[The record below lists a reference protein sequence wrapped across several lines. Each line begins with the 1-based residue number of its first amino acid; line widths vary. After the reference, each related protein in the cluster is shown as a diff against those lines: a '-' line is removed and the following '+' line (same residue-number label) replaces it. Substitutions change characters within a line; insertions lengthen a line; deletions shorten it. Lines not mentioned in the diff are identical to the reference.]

1 MLLVMISWL
10 LAPWIWLNRWRFGK
24 KPVNRILLIQTAK
37 IGDVLCATP
46 VTAAIRARY
55 PGAVI
60 GWLVCP
66 LCAPLVENNPLVNF
80 AMVTPPRGYKG
91 MASKIRLV
99 RQLYRHRFDL
109 VIGLNPSLPLWLLP
123 VIAGV
128 PRNAAVFP
136 PKMSATLKLASFW
149 IQTQSTHDCRRLQLE
164 TVKNLLAQ
172 LDIPLTSFKKTVPV
186 SKTGIEKAKQLLG
199 SDTAQANVSKQ
210 KSFPL
215 VGLGIAAA
223 NKLKELSE
231 PFLVEVITGLIQ
243 AGNVVVM
250 VGSLADKEKAA
261 RLMAQIKAQKRC
273 AEDKLIDSC
282 GQFDLIEV
290 GGLLRQLSL
299 WVGVDSGISFYAEAC
314 GIPQVILMGP
324 TPKAEMRPTEV
335 PIIVLEPKNL
345 ACSPCSFTYATVS
358 RCKNEKQPLACLLQI
373 NMTEVLQ
380 AAFSLIDQGQAV
392 K

>member
-10 LAPWIWLNRWRFGK
+10 LAPWVWLNRWRFST

-46 VTAAIRARY
+46 VVSAIRARY
-55 PGAVI
+55 PDAVI

-66 LCAPLVENNPLVNF
+66 LCAPLVESNPAVNL
-80 AMVTPPRGYKG
+80 AIVTPTKGYKG
-91 MASKIRLV
+91 IASKIRLV

-123 VIAGV
+123 VIAGI
-128 PRNAAVFP
+128 PHYAAVLP
-136 PKMSATLKLASFW
+136 PKMSLTLKLASVW
-149 IQTQSTHDCRRLQLE
+149 IQTQSIHDCRQLQLE
-164 TVKNLLAQ
+164 TVKTLLAQ
-172 LDIPLTSFKKTVPV
+172 LDIPLSSFQKTVPV
-186 SKTGIEKAKQLLG
+186 SSTGIEKANRLLG
-199 SDTAQANVSKQ
+199 SDTAQANDSKQ
-210 KSFPL
+210 NGFPL

-231 PFLVEVITGLIQ
+231 PFLMELITGLIQ

-250 VGSLADKEKAA
+250 VGSFADKEKAA
-261 RLMAQIKAQKRC
+261 RLMAQIKAQKQC
-273 AEDKLIDSC
+273 AEDRLIDSC
-282 GQFDLIEV
+282 GQFDLTEV
-290 GGLLRQLSL
+290 GGLLGQFSL

-335 PIIVLEPKNL
+335 PITVLAPKNL

-358 RCKNEKQPLACLLQI
+358 RCKNKMQPLVCLQQFKVSD
-373 NMTEVLQ
+373 VLE
-380 AAFSLIDQGQAV
+380 AAFSSLNG
-392 K
+392 KEP

>member
-46 VTAAIRARY
+46 VAAAIRARY
-55 PGAVI
+55 PAAVI

-66 LCAPLVENNPLVNF
+66 LCAPLVESNPSVNV
-80 AMVTPPRGYKG
+80 AIVTPPKGYKG
-91 MASKIRLV
+91 IALKIRLI

-123 VIAGV
+123 VIAGI
-128 PRNAAVFP
+128 PHYAAVLP
-136 PKMSATLKLASFW
+136 PKMSLTLKLASVW
-149 IQTQSTHDCRRLQLE
+149 IQTQSIHDCRQLQLE
-164 TVKNLLAQ
+164 TIKTLLAQ
-172 LDIPLTSFKKTVPV
+172 LDIPLTSFKKIVPF
-186 SKTGIEKAKQLLG
+186 SKTGIEKAKRLLD
-199 SDTAQANVSKQ
+199 SDDAQVSM
-210 KSFPL
+210 SETNRSPCI
-215 VGLGIAAA
+215 GLGIAAA

-231 PFLVEVITGLIQ
+231 PFLMELITGLIQ

-250 VGSLADKEKAA
+250 VGSVADKEKSA
-261 RLMAQIKAQKRC
+261 RLMAQIKRQKRC

-282 GQFDLIEV
+282 GQFDLTEV
-290 GGLLRQLSL
+290 GGLLSQFSL

-335 PIIVLEPKNL
+335 PVTVLEPKNL

-358 RCKNEKQPLACLLQI
+358 RCKNERQPLACLQQFKVSD
-373 NMTEVLQ
+373 VLE
-380 AAFSLIDQGQAV
+380 AAFSSLSG
-392 K
+392 KEP